1 MKIFDFTK
9 LTETVSAYIET
20 RIELLKLDLQE
31 QAVGFIAKTLTWGLI
46 GLCGLTF
53 LLFISLGISALVNQ
67 WLESEFLGYLVVA
80 GLYLLCGLVVYFA
93 KDAIELKVRKG
104 VSNSGLLD
112 EILEED
118 EQ

>member
-1 MKIFDFTK
+1 M
-9 LTETVSAYIET
+9 
-20 RIELLKLDLQE
+20 KLDLQE

-67 WLESEFLGYLVVA
+67 WLESEYLGYLIVA